1 MVRVGLR
8 DPCHL
13 PSLPLPLFLAP
24 FRPCHGATPHVPH
37 ARVSVVMVV
46 LLLEVVVVVV
56 VQGPELQ
63 HPVSQM

>member
-1 MVRVGLR
+1 
-8 DPCHL
+8 
-13 PSLPLPLFLAP
+13 
-24 FRPCHGATPHVPH
+24 
-37 ARVSVVMVV
+37 MVV